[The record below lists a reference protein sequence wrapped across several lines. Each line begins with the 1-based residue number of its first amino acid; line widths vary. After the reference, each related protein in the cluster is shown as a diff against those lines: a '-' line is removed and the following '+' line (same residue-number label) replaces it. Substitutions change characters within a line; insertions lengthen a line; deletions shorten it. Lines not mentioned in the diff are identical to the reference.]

1 LDELTKEIA
10 YIAYHFH
17 WKKDDILDMTHQERH
32 KWAEEISSINDR
44 INSGD

>member
-17 WKKDDILDMTHQERH
+17 WQKDDVLDMTHHERH
-32 KWAEEISSINDR
+32 KWAKEISNINDR